1 MAVPK
6 DAIPS
11 LSECQCQICVE
22 ILFEPVTLPCNHT
35 LCKPCFQ
42 STVEKANL
50 CCPFCRRR
58 VSSWTRHRTRT
69 NSLVN
74 MELWKI
80 IQKHYPK
87 ECKLRA
93 SGQESEEIV
102 DDHQPVRLLSKPG
115 ELRREYEEEISKVE
129 AERRANEEEE
139 NKASEEYI
147 QRLLAEEEEEEKRQ
161 AENRQREMEEQ
172 LKSDEELARKLSLQI
187 NNFCGGSV
195 LALPLNSKKS
205 DPVTT
210 KSQKKNKNKPTNTG
224 DIEKYLSPK
233 SQLGSASQ
241 SEVVQE
247 DRKNSVSKETDSSGM
262 KSPTWQDTDI
272 EEDMP
277 TLSPQIC
284 PEVQEQGVK
293 PSMESPMP
301 QLYASGREWCL
312 EGQME
317 TKASNHE
324 KELCVINHEGPKARV
339 PDSEEAAVKTCG
351 KTESGFTVSDTTP
364 IIRNNT
370 PEIENEE
377 SNLLI
382 SKDIFKRKNQ
392 ESLFEAVRDPC
403 SSAKRRKMFPTASSD
418 EEETE
423 ISFTQK
429 LIDLEH
435 LLFERHK
442 QEEQDRLLA
451 LQLQKEVDQEHMR
464 PNRQRGS
471 PDGYQLRATS
481 SPPDRLLNGQ
491 RRSSKDRNL
500 KRQTD
505 LEHPEPQRGSKNE
518 NWQTSFKIQWKHSV
532 NGRNIPN
539 SIRDNCSVP
548 KTAQSLQPTCAC
560 SECRTTIQ
568 AAAGEPRN

>member
-6 DAIPS
+6 NAIPS

-69 NSLVN
+69 HSLVN

-102 DDHQPVRLLSKPG
+102 DDYQPVRLLSKPG

-172 LKSDEELARKLSLQI
+172 LKSDEELARKLSLHI
-187 NNFCGGSV
+187 NNFCEGSI
-195 LALPLNSKKS
+195 LASPLNSKKS
-205 DPVTT
+205 DPVTA
-210 KSQKKNKNKPTNTG
+210 KLQKKNKNKPANTG
-224 DIEKYLSPK
+224 DIQKYLSPK
-233 SQLGSASQ
+233 SQLESTSQ
-241 SEVVQE
+241 PEAVQE
-247 DRKNSVSKETDSSGM
+247 DRKNSMSKETDSSDV
-262 KSPTWQDTDI
+262 KRPTWQDTEV

-284 PEVQEQGVK
+284 LEVQEQGAKSSV
-293 PSMESPMP
+293 ESPMP

-312 EGQME
+312 EGQIK
-317 TKASNHE
+317 TKPSNHE
-324 KELCVINHEGPKARV
+324 KELCVIDHEGPKARI
-339 PDSEEAAVKTCG
+339 PCSEEAAVKTYG
-351 KTESGFTVSDTTP
+351 KTESGCTVSDTTP
-364 IIRNNT
+364 TIRNNT
-370 PEIENEE
+370 VETENEE
-377 SNLLI
+377 SHLLI
-382 SKDIFKRKNQ
+382 NKNISKRKNQ
-392 ESLFEAVRDPC
+392 ESLFETVRGPC
-403 SSAKRRKMFPTASSD
+403 FSAKRRKTFPTASSD
-418 EEETE
+418 QEETE
-423 ISFTQK
+423 INFTQK
-429 LIDLEH
+429 LINLEH

-451 LQLQKEVDQEHMR
+451 LQLQKEVDQEHMG
-464 PNRQRGS
+464 PNRQKGS

-481 SPPDRLLNGQ
+481 SPPDKFLNGQ
-491 RRSSKDRNL
+491 RRSSEDRNFQ
-500 KRQTD
+500 RQTD
-505 LEHPEPQRGSKNE
+505 LEHPKPQRGSKDE
-518 NWQTSFKIQWKHSV
+518 NWQTSFKIQWKCSV

-539 SIRDNCSVP
+539 SIRDNCNVP
-548 KTAQSLQPTCAC
+548 KTAQSLQPSKSQKSIFQMFQRCTK
-560 SECRTTIQ
+560 
-568 AAAGEPRN
+568 